1 MFNQRGKVLFLF
13 IGIILGIVLGGSFV
27 YWFFM
32 RHEGSFLTSYIS
44 TFMRSFKQPTIVTAI
59 ETINLGTSEE
69 LKKDKQLSGFNDTV
83 NDSLNIGK
91 AALDSTLIIYADSI
105 AVADING
112 AKDTVAV
119 SKMGEPEGGKEH
131 KVVEDLYLMTD
142 KLLFTKSY
150 VVSDPMFSNE
160 RKPIEM
166 LDSIIGKTPER
177 KKSPEVTYFVEFWES
192 PINYKGYKMGRNRI
206 IVYGIYLPDFVTL
219 KMYDKTIYL
228 KYLNEYYVL
237 ESSNEF
243 RSFRVLKNSVL
254 IAELDSI

>member
-1 MFNQRGKVLFLF
+1 MFQQRGKVLFLF
-13 IGIILGIVLGGSFV
+13 IGIILGIILGGSFV
-27 YWFFM
+27 YWFFL
-32 RHEGSFLTSYIS
+32 RHEGSYLTSYIS
-44 TFMRSFKQPTIVTAI
+44 TFMRSFRQPTLVTAI
-59 ETINLGTSEE
+59 ETINLGKSNVL
-69 LKKDKQLSGFNDTV
+69 LKENGQDGSKDRSD
-83 NDSLNIGK
+83 DSLNTEIMSM
-91 AALDSTLIIYADSI
+91 DSTFLVYADSI
-105 AVADING
+105 AVAEINSPMDTMALSKIG
-112 AKDTVAV
+112 ANGD
-119 SKMGEPEGGKEH
+119 GKET

-142 KLLFTKSY
+142 KLLFTRTY
-150 VVSDPMFSNE
+150 TVSDPLFSKE

-177 KKSPEVTYFVEFWES
+177 KKTPEISYFVEFWES

-237 ESSNEF
+237 EYSNEF
-243 RSFRVLKNSVL
+243 RSFRTLKNSAL